1 MGIRSATSVT
11 LASMPIKDQ
20 IAVGASRIH
29 TILSGGYT
37 HASVEGDTVM
47 LAGPSSKGRL
57 ALPIESI
64 VDIDIRRSLLRHRL
78 VIRTSDGGQYLV
90 GSLGRDEAVQ
100 LDCEIREAASRR
112 QPEVSALVT
121 ELASRVDGL
130 LDGTRYIRRSEA
142 DAFFVDFAE
151 ELNRCR
157 GLVAQGLTPDI
168 MAVLNRLTEVA
179 TPQAFAFERTQ
190 SNRQFIERSVP
201 AVRKAAL
208 ETSSSVLTDEQ
219 AMAVATDEDAT
230 LVLAGAGT
238 GKTAVIVSKAL
249 YLVRDQGVPAG
260 QVIILAFNRKAAE
273 EVRER
278 LPEDLSDTHVSTF
291 HAFGRRVIAHSDVA
305 PSISRMA
312 ADQYALVGAMD
323 GIVNTLL
330 RDPERAE
337 AVMEYLAYWPA
348 PYRSA
353 FDFSSPEEYAQY
365 VRGVELRALSGDLV
379 RSFEELVIANYLTEH
394 GVPFRYEQAYRVD
407 TATKRHS
414 QYRPDFYLPERD
426 VYIEHFALDREG
438 NPPPGWTGYADGV
451 AWKRRIHEENR
462 TRLIE
467 TYSWQQSEGTLR
479 ASLHATLEATGVK
492 LERVDRAELVSRL
505 GGRQVSTLAR
515 LLATF
520 LTHTKGARLT
530 NSELA
535 ARVRNSRDPKRAAL
549 FLAVYQHVRE
559 EYEELL
565 AAERSIDF
573 HDLINRAAELIEAGE
588 WESPYR
594 YVLVDE
600 FQDIS
605 AGRMALLSALG
616 RPGVAYFLVGD
627 DWQSIYRFAGSDVQL
642 MRDSHEH
649 LGHVEARQLSRTFRF
664 GRGILEP
671 SSAFVQANPDQT
683 RRTLVP
689 AGTPEDRGITVVSHR
704 SPAGALMAALNDI
717 EELSADKPRS
727 VLVLGRYH
735 KSGGVMPA
743 RPVPGNGNLSV
754 TFSTIH
760 GAKGQEADY
769 VVLLDLT
776 DKRTGFPSRIEDDPL
791 MDLVLPPIADKAFP
805 VAEERRLFYVALT
818 RARLGVYLATD
829 AARPSE
835 FVSELMKLHP
845 DLRQLGPRPV
855 TCARCSNGFL
865 HVSKSGRNMTC
876 SNRPYCTNVAPLCP
890 GCNLGYTV
898 VEEGRSRCLNPA
910 CNEPGEVCPRCALG
924 VLVNRRGSSG
934 PFWGCSAYLSEPPCR
949 YTRPI
954 RARRRWASR
963 TRAG

>member
-1 MGIRSATSVT
+1 MGNRPATSVT

-37 HASVEGDTVM
+37 HAEVEGDTVM
-47 LAGPSSKGRL
+47 LAGPSSKRPL
-57 ALPIESI
+57 AIPIESI

-78 VIRTSDGGQYLV
+78 VIHTSDGGQYLL
-90 GSLGRDEAVQ
+90 GSLEREQAIQ
-100 LDCEIREAASRR
+100 LDHDIREVAIQR

-121 ELASRVDGL
+121 ELASRVGGLFDG
-130 LDGTRYIRRSEA
+130 RCYVRRSEV
-142 DAFFVDFAE
+142 DAFFADFAKG
-151 ELNRCR
+151 LNRCR
-157 GLVAQGLTPDI
+157 GLVAQGLAPD
-168 MAVLNRLTEVA
+168 VLAELDRLSVLA
-179 TPQAFAFERTQ
+179 TPQAFERQ
-190 SNRQFIERSVP
+190 RSQVNRQFIGRNLP
-201 AVRKAAL
+201 AVRRATL
-208 ETSSSVLTDEQ
+208 ETSSSLLTEEQ

-238 GKTAVIVSKAL
+238 GKTAVIVGKAL
-249 YLVRDQGVPAG
+249 YLVREQCVPAD
-260 QVIILAFNRKAAE
+260 QVLILAFNRKAAE

-278 LPEDLSDTHVSTF
+278 LPEDLLDAHVSTF
-291 HAFGRRVIAHSDVA
+291 HAFGRRIIADSDVA
-305 PSISRMA
+305 PSISKVA
-312 ADQYALVGAMD
+312 SDQYALFQAID
-323 GIVNTLL
+323 GIVKTLL
-330 RDPERAE
+330 RDPERSDV
-337 AVMEYLAYWPA
+337 VMEYLAYWPA

-353 FDFSSPEEYAQY
+353 FDFHNPEEYAQY

-394 GVPFRYEQAYRVD
+394 GVPFRYEQPYGVD

-414 QYRPDFYLPERD
+414 QYRPDFYLPEND

-438 NPPPGWTGYADGV
+438 KPPPGWRGYADGV

-462 TRLIE
+462 TTLIE
-467 TYSWQQSEGTLR
+467 TYSWQQSEGTLKS
-479 ASLHATLEATGVK
+479 SLHVGLEDACVR
-492 LERVDRAELVSRL
+492 LERVDRVELVSRL
-505 GGRQVSTLAR
+505 TGRHVYTLAR

-520 LTHTKGARLT
+520 LTHAKGARLT
-530 NSELA
+530 NSELT
-535 ARVRNSRDPKRAAL
+535 ARGRSSRDPKRVVR
-549 FLAVYQHVRE
+549 FLSIYQHVRE
-559 EYEELL
+559 EYEYLL

-573 HDLINRAAELIEAGE
+573 HDLINRAAELIEADE

-594 YVLVDE
+594 HVLVDE

-605 AGRMALLSALG
+605 AGGMALLSALG

-683 RRTLVP
+683 SRTLVP
-689 AGTPEDRGITVVSHR
+689 ADTPEDRGITVVSHR
-704 SPAGALMAALNDI
+704 TPAGALLAALNDI

-776 DKRTGFPSRIEDDPL
+776 DKKTGFPSRIEDDPL

-845 DLRQLGPRPV
+845 DLRQLGPPPV
-855 TCARCSNGFL
+855 TCPRCSNGFL

-890 GCNLGYTV
+890 SCNLGYTV

-910 CNEPGEVCPRCALG
+910 CDEPGEVCPRCALG

-934 PFWGCSAYLSEPPCR
+934 AFWGCSAYLSEPPCR

-954 RARRRWASR
+954 RPR
-963 TRAG
+963 TRRIGRTRSR